1 MQAYLKQWSDFN
13 QDMMV
18 SAQKLAD
25 INTNLLK
32 NLAQQ
37 KMDTVGIWVETA
49 NQQMQT
55 LTQAKRVDEVLDGET
70 QLVEDFNKKV
80 LSNYGATVDVWGD
93 AKNQLTAWMEDNMK
107 TATKMNPWLQ
117 PSSN

>member
-25 INTNLLK
+25 INTHLWQ

-37 KMDTVGIWVETA
+37 KMDMVSIWVETT
-49 NQQMQT
+49 NKQVQT
-55 LTQAKRVDEVLDGET
+55 LTQAKRVEEVLDGET
-70 QLVEDFNKKV
+70 QLVEEFNKKV
-80 LSNYGATVDVWGD
+80 LNNHRSTLDIWD
-93 AKNQLTAWMEDNMK
+93 KTKNQLVDWTKDNQK
-107 TATKMNPWLQ
+107 KAGEWKNPWL
-117 PSSN
+117 PANS

>member
-13 QDMMV
+13 QDVMV

-37 KMDTVGIWVETA
+37 KMDMVGIWVETT
-49 NQQMQT
+49 NKQIQT
-55 LTQAKRVDEVLDGET
+55 LTQTKRVQEVLEGET
-70 QLVEDFNKKV
+70 QLAAEFNQKV
-80 LSNYGATVDVWGD
+80 LNNYRSTLDVWDD
-93 AKNQLTAWMEDNMK
+93 AKKQLTDWTQGNLK
-107 TATKMNPWLQ
+107 TAEKWKPWL
-117 PSSN
+117 

>member
-13 QDMMV
+13 QDVMV

-37 KMDTVGIWVETA
+37 KMDMVGIWVETT
-49 NQQMQT
+49 NKQIQT
-55 LTQAKRVDEVLDGET
+55 LTQAKRVQEVLEGET
-70 QLVEDFNKKV
+70 QLTEEFNQKV
-80 LSNYGATVDVWGD
+80 LNNYRSTLDVWD
-93 AKNQLTAWMEDNMK
+93 NAKNQLTDWTQDNLK
-107 TATKMNPWLQ
+107 TAEKWKPSLQTK
-117 PSSN
+117 S